1 MAAERRMTRSLNSAA
16 QTLREPKVFS
26 MVKEETL
33 DGTTKK
39 EDSPLKQ
46 KCLLREAI
54 SNPPDFAGPLHLPS
68 FGEVE
73 SSKKEYSLPWGLGQ
87 EWRKQE
93 RDTTEEKMPV
103 TFEDVAVN
111 FTWEEWDCLDASQ
124 RALYQVVMSETFKN
138 LESVGGIFLPK
149 SDVVTKLEQEERQKR
164 ADLHQPNR
172 EGLPSGDK
180 KEELQEP
187 GQNLRNEGASDDK
200 KVSLLHRGTSQRPP
214 SGRISMFR
222 TSQPGPPF
230 LCNTCGRCFRK
241 SSYLHSHLS
250 SHQFVHNP
258 KQTNICNRCG
268 KLFWSRKALSHHRRR
283 HHGERPF
290 RCLLC
295 DKTYCDASGLSRH
308 RRVHLNYRPHSCPVC
323 GKCFRDR
330 SELKRHQKIHKN
342 QEPVA
347 GNQKHVVR
355 IPGTTA
361 GLREPI
367 VTRQKSI
374 QGLVNQAPVAR
385 IQEPRFKTKN
395 SVTRTQAPDS
405 RSSYQNTRSNSITV
419 QPSRFKVFSCPHCP
433 LTFTNKASLS
443 SHQKVHL
450 TEQPTCCFY
459 CGKSFSSSFWLSKH
473 QQTHWKQKIY
483 RCPICDL
490 CFGEKEDLLNHWRSY
505 KGKEQYLGSP
515 HICWVILGQS
525 LGCFHDSPR
534 LGRIRDME
542 EIDLQESISPGEM
555 QYGRRHAKETRRR
568 RQ

>member
-1 MAAERRMTRSLNSAA
+1 ASCHVYTHSES
-16 QTLREPKVFS
+16 V
-26 MVKEETL
+26 
-33 DGTTKK
+33 
-39 EDSPLKQ
+39 
-46 KCLLREAI
+46 LL
-54 SNPPDFAGPLHLPS
+54 F
-68 FGEVE
+68 
-73 SSKKEYSLPWGLGQ
+73 Q
-87 EWRKQE
+87 
-93 RDTTEEKMPV
+93 MPV

-111 FTWEEWDCLDASQ
+111 FTWEEWECLDASQ

-164 ADLHQPNR
+164 
-172 EGLPSGDK
+172 
-180 KEELQEP
+180 
-187 GQNLRNEGASDDK
+187 
-200 KVSLLHRGTSQRPP
+200 RPP

-385 IQEPRFKTKN
+385 IQEPRFKTNN
-395 SVTRTQAPDS
+395 SVTRTQVPDS
-405 RSSYQNTRSNSITV
+405 RSSYRNTRSNSITV

-525 LGCFHDSPR
+525 LGCFHDSPYED
-534 LGRIRDME
+534 GRKGLE
-542 EIDLQESISPGEM
+542 ERKFKGCREAVEVEGKPF
-555 QYGRRHAKETRRR
+555 
-568 RQ
+568 

>member
-1 MAAERRMTRSLNSAA
+1 ERR
-16 QTLREPKVFS
+16 
-26 MVKEETL
+26 
-33 DGTTKK
+33 
-39 EDSPLKQ
+39 
-46 KCLLREAI
+46 
-54 SNPPDFAGPLHLPS
+54 
-68 FGEVE
+68 
-73 SSKKEYSLPWGLGQ
+73 
-87 EWRKQE
+87 RKSTSDP
-93 RDTTEEKMPV
+93 RTMPV

-111 FTWEEWDCLDASQ
+111 FTWEEWECLDASQ

-138 LESVGGIFLPK
+138 LESVGKRWGPESLP
-149 SDVVTKLEQEERQKR
+149 
-164 ADLHQPNR
+164 
-172 EGLPSGDK
+172 G
-180 KEELQEP
+180 
-187 GQNLRNEGASDDK
+187 NEG
-200 KVSLLHRGTSQRPP
+200 RPP

-361 GLREPI
+361 GLRE
-367 VTRQKSI
+367 
-374 QGLVNQAPVAR
+374 
-385 IQEPRFKTKN
+385 FKTNN
-395 SVTRTQAPDS
+395 SVTRTQVPDS
-405 RSSYQNTRSNSITV
+405 RSSYRNTRSNSITV

-555 QYGRRHAKETRRR
+555 QYGRRRRR
-568 RQ
+568 RDPFVVQKEFRPLMLKSYKIKILLLVHVYEAAGKAAQHRECLCSA